1 MQIITV
7 SHVDVEEEIL
17 NPYSGICCTI
27 IRFDIYGF
35 ETLREFVI
43 HNFISET

>member
-1 MQIITV
+1 MQIINA

-17 NPYSGICCTI
+17 NPYNGICCTI

-35 ETLREFVI
+35 KTLREFMI
-43 HNFISET
+43 HNFISEA

>member
-1 MQIITV
+1 MHIITM

-17 NPYSGICCTI
+17 NPYSGVCCTI

-35 ETLREFVI
+35 KTLWD
-43 HNFISET
+43 S

>member
-1 MQIITV
+1 MQIITA
-7 SHVDVEEEIL
+7 SHVDVKEIL

-35 ETLREFVI
+35 ETLQEYVI
-43 HNFISET
+43 HNFIGES